1 MSESET
7 QSQSETQIQEKTQEI
22 EPQELTHEQI
32 KELYEKAVSEGRLES
47 RYLLKLETWVRQG
60 SAFDDKADFEVIYG
74 EVGII
79 ELGEWNE
86 GYPHRRGTRYLI
98 VPKTVPAI
106 ILWYNK
112 WDYETD
118 IGEREVVYVFTSEG
132 WKKILV
138 QSSRRS

>member
-7 QSQSETQIQEKTQEI
+7 QTQSETQIQEKTQEI
-22 EPQELTHEQI
+22 EPQELTTQQI
-32 KELYEKAVSEGRLES
+32 KKLVELAEKEGRLES

-60 SAFDDKADFEVIYG
+60 SSFDDKADFDVVYG
-74 EVGII
+74 EAAVI
-79 ELGEWNE
+79 ELEEWDE

-98 VPKTVPAI
+98 VPKTVPVI
-106 ILWYNK
+106 ILWRNK

-118 IGEREVVYVFTSEG
+118 IGEREIVYVFTSEG

-138 QSSRRS
+138 RSSRRS